1 MHKTKRTL
9 VISSVVMM
17 LVLVVAIVS
26 ATAAWFSNFADS
38 KQDGFIIDSTTITES
53 ASIDISEDAN
63 SINGYGLSVWPA
75 VSKPGYLSKG
85 GIAPTGA
92 DLKNVIEN
100 QTIKEARCAVL
111 YFSIQCTGNPDKDS
125 DSKVI
130 DGRKSLSVDVNSAT
144 IKLNGSSEN
153 SVQQKDYLSEFN
165 VEMELVSID
174 ENDGEKN
181 ATALPKNDDPKVNSV
196 YYIQNSPS
204 EALYMLVKPG
214 DTYYVKA
221 TIYFNKVDEE
231 CLDELIHFGT
241 DENGDAVQKI
251 EFVFD
256 ISYSMP
262 NGVDIRNG
270 NLTPTSSQS

>member
-53 ASIDISEDAN
+53 ASIDISQDAE
-63 SINGYGLSVWPA
+63 SINGYGESIWPA
-75 VSKPGYLSKG
+75 VSVPGYLSKG

-92 DLKNVIEN
+92 ELKSLIEN
-100 QTIKEARCAVL
+100 KTIKEARCAVL
-111 YFSIQCTGNPDKDS
+111 YFSIQCTGNPDKDGEN
-125 DSKVI
+125 KVI
-130 DGRKSLSVDVNSAT
+130 DGRKSLSVGINSAT
-144 IKLNGSSEN
+144 IKGDDT
-153 SVQQKDYLSEFN
+153 QKINYLSEFN
-165 VEMELVSID
+165 VEMELVSISTT
-174 ENDGEKN
+174 NDSEGNEIKKT
-181 ATALPKNDDPKVNSV
+181 ATTLPKDNDPKVNSV
-196 YYIQNSPS
+196 YYIQDSPS

-231 CLDELIHFGT
+231 CADELIHFGI
-241 DENGDAVQKI
+241 DEDGKAVQKM

-262 NGVDIRNG
+262 NGVDIRQG
-270 NLTPTSSQS
+270 NLTPA